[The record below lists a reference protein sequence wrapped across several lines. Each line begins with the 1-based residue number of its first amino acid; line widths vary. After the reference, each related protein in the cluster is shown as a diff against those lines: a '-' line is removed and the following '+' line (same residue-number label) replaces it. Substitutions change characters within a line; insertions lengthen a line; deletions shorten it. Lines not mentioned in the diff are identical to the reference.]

1 MEPPNEHRIRQI
13 VLQRIGHCRVCHRQ
27 HEGGDLNMV
36 SQKPDVWMMM
46 VECPDCH
53 TRSFVAAVVDE
64 NRADEARNALQE
76 MAIELSIRDVSGA
89 TIEPHAPSEPVNDD
103 DVAEMRDFLQSF
115 NGDFKRLFNAKG

>member
-1 MEPPNEHRIRQI
+1 MEPSEHRIRQI

-27 HEGGDLNMV
+27 HEGDDVNMV

-46 VECPDCH
+46 VECSDCH

-64 NRADEARNALQE
+64 KRADEARHALQE
-76 MAIELSIRDVSGA
+76 MAIELTIQDTGETEPVPARVTEPVGEDDVS
-89 TIEPHAPSEPVNDD
+89 
-103 DVAEMRDFLQSF
+103 EMRDFLQGF